1 MKAANTEIAR
11 YKSHKSVRNTVL
23 VMTAV
28 ILFIMIVFSAF
39 SGVESDASTADTYR
53 QVQVS
58 QGETL
63 WEIASEFSS
72 SNQDVRTTVKE
83 ICEINDIQPEDIQ
96 AGDTIFVPVQ

>member
-1 MKAANTEIAR
+1 MKAANTAIAR
-11 YKSHKSVRNTVL
+11 NKSHKSIRNTVL

-58 QGETL
+58 QGE
-63 WEIASEFSS
+63 
-72 SNQDVRTTVKE
+72 DVRTTVKE
-83 ICEINDIQPEDIQ
+83 ICEINDIQPGDIQ